1 MENYIILE
9 MIGEG
14 AFGKVYKGQR
24 KCTNQIVAI
33 KKIVKKGKKEKEL
46 KNLRQEIDILH
57 RLYHENIIQ
66 CLDSFET
73 NSEFCLV
80 TELATGQLYEIVQED
95 KKLPEKQI
103 KEIALQLT
111 SALFYLH
118 NNNIIHRDI
127 KPQNVLISASG
138 IIKICDFGFA
148 RAIDNKTMITSI
160 KGTPLYMAPELL
172 KEYPYNKKADLWSLG
187 VILYELY
194 VGQPPFYTNNFQT
207 LLHKIA
213 KEEIRYPD
221 SMSPEF
227 KDFLKGLLVKNPKD
241 RWDWPKILAHPFLKE
256 TESEKKLHKEREE
269 NYHKWILRIKND
281 KIFNLFESESFLAK
295 FANDIEV
302 ENNTKDFTSFD
313 TINEKQSTNSTI
325 SKRTASTKAP
335 PESNEDFWTVVENKS
350 TTDEGATSLRKD
362 PSFAER
368 VYTTLKGIIKD
379 EQITDKK
386 MAIMII
392 NILYNIL
399 TKGKFDTQ
407 NIDIT
412 KNQNILTTAIN
423 MFRITQEDNSQNQLL
438 NGIIKVIGL
447 FIKYYCFFSG
457 GIDLSIC
464 SGFLRYVPNVLNIKG
479 RPPNLYINMLKAVG
493 LMITA
498 ANISPK
504 RSLLFYKSI
513 IDFNIVNV
521 LFKVSKNYANQPYVL
536 TKSSLECLGI
546 LIHPIN
552 GEIHY
557 FPFLRNQAIEHKFE
571 GYNEVKT
578 AFSYIDLLKKHF
590 FTICK
595 TENIFEI
602 LPKLYDL
609 ENEIGLKNTIL
620 KIMLQLFR
628 YNCEEMTQYF
638 LNKNSP
644 YPTLINKVVN
654 CDDVDKK
661 PLTQIGLLILIEI
674 VKYCNKK
681 NININDLGYDI
692 QKALSYINKTFQT
705 DIITLCLS
713 FGLLA
718 ECLVSNT
725 NYYIFDAKILRKI
738 KEMIKNSR
746 DRDKSREENKNKK
759 LEGTQFGYL
768 NTAILDY
775 PLFYLEKILLIMQQ
789 KERYKTEIMN
799 AIKDT
804 QFEDALV
811 EIISNFSNKNEIGPR
826 GISSSLNIIYQL
838 IVSDYKMVL
847 RKVLREHCMKQLVIL
862 IKKKQ
867 YIAIQEWPGYP
878 LSEGTQ
884 IANSIFM
891 NTLKIIKIAA
901 DLNGITENIIN
912 IDFFLNLKNA
922 FNVLSKE
929 NYKIVMNILNSLISS
944 RHDGIVPTLCFDYFT
959 KQQNLKFI
967 DTYNMLKDVHNKD
980 LVIEVLLFLSSLC
993 RKSRDVYQNV
1003 HQLNILPD
1011 LKNLL
1016 EYNESGFKSRVCNLL
1031 GNMCRHNEFF
1041 YEQIKSSGIL
1051 PPLLKC
1057 CYDSDKATRKF
1068 ACFAIGNAAFLND
1081 SLYESFRP
1089 IIPRMVE
1096 LLKDPEDNTRANSA
1110 GALGNFVR
1118 CGDQLAE
1125 DLVKYKAHEALLQL
1139 AETQDLP
1146 QIQVIRVALFALGNF
1161 CNNPM
1166 IKAELEKI
1174 NFRKRIEM
1182 LRSKFANDKQLLEHI
1197 ERIRK
1202 KLNN

>member
-1 MENYIILE
+1 

-221 SMSPEF
+221 SMSSEF

-256 TESEKKLHKEREE
+256 TESEKKSHREREE

-302 ENNTKDFTSFD
+302 ENNTKDFSSFD
-313 TINEKQSTNSTI
+313 TINEKQSVNTTTT
-325 SKRTASTKAP
+325 KRTSSTKSP
-335 PESNEDFWTVVENKS
+335 QESAEDFWSKSERKS

-362 PSFAER
+362 PIFAEK

-423 MFRITQEDNSQNQLL
+423 MFRITQEDNNQNQLL

-447 FIKYYCFFSG
+447 FIKFYCFFSG

-464 SGFLRYVPNVLNIKG
+464 SGFLRYVPNVLNVKG

-536 TKSSLECLGI
+536 TKSCLECLGI

-552 GEIHY
+552 GEIHS
-557 FPFLRNQAIEHKFE
+557 FPFLRNEVIEQRFE
-571 GYNEVKT
+571 GYNDVKT

-595 TENIFEI
+595 SENIFEI

-609 ENEIGLKNTIL
+609 EDEIGLKNTIL
-620 KIMLQLFR
+620 KLMLQLFR
-628 YNCEEMTQYF
+628 YNSEEMTQYF

-644 YPTLINKVVN
+644 YPALINKVVN
-654 CDDVDKK
+654 GDDVEKK

-692 QKALSYINKTFQT
+692 QQALSYINKTFQT
-705 DIITLCLS
+705 DITILCLS

-718 ECLVSNT
+718 ECLTSNI
-725 NYYIFDAKILRKI
+725 NYYIFDAKILKKI
-738 KEMIKNSR
+738 KEMIRNSR
-746 DRDKSREENKNKK
+746 GRGRDENKK

-775 PLFYLEKILLIMQQ
+775 LLFYLEKIILTMQQ
-789 KERYKTEIMN
+789 KERYKTDIMN
-799 AIKDT
+799 AIKET

-811 EIISNFSNKNEIGPR
+811 EIISNFSYKNEISPR

-838 IVSDYKMVL
+838 ITFDYKMIL
-847 RKVLREHCMKQLVIL
+847 RKILREHCMKQLIIL
-862 IKKKQ
+862 IKRKQ
-867 YIAIQEWPGYP
+867 FVAIREWPGYP
-878 LSEGTQ
+878 IKEGTQ
-884 IANSIFM
+884 IANSIFL
-891 NTLKIIKIAA
+891 NTLRIIKIAA
-901 DLNGITENIIN
+901 DLNGITENIISG
-912 IDFFLNLKNA
+912 DFFFNLRNA
-922 FNVLSKE
+922 FDILPKE
-929 NYKIVMNILNSLISS
+929 NYKIIMNILNALISS
-944 RHDGIVPTLCFDYFT
+944 RHDSTVSTACFEYFS
-959 KQQNLKFI
+959 KSQNLEFI
-967 DTYNMLKDVHNKD
+967 DSYNMLKDTHYKD

-993 RKSRDVYQNV
+993 RKSKEVYQTIN
-1003 HQLNILPD
+1003 QLNILPD
-1011 LKNLL
+1011 LKTLL
-1016 EYNESGFKSRVCNLL
+1016 ESNESGFKSRVCNLL

-1051 PPLLKC
+1051 SPLLKC
-1057 CYDSDKATRKF
+1057 CYDTDKATRKF

-1081 SLYESFRP
+1081 SLYQSFRP

-1118 CGDQLAE
+1118 CGDQLAD

-1139 AETQDLP
+1139 AETQELP

-1161 CNNPM
+1161 CNNPK
-1166 IKAELEKI
+1166 IKGELEAI
-1174 NFRKRIEM
+1174 NFRKRIEI
-1182 LRSKFANDKQLLEHI
+1182 LRNKFANDKQLLEHV

>member
-221 SMSPEF
+221 SMSSEF

-256 TESEKKLHKEREE
+256 TEIEKKLHKEREE

-302 ENNTKDFTSFD
+302 ENNTKDFSSFD
-313 TINEKQSTNSTI
+313 TINEKQSSNSTT
-325 SKRTASTKAP
+325 SKRTSTTMTHTQTG
-335 PESNEDFWTVVENKS
+335 EDFWSVIETKS
-350 TTDEGATSLRKD
+350 NTDEGATSLRKD
-362 PSFAER
+362 PSFAEK
-368 VYTTLKGIIKD
+368 VYSTLKGIIKD
-379 EQITDKK
+379 EQIVDKK
-386 MAIMII
+386 MALMII

-423 MFRITQEDNSQNQLL
+423 MFRITQEDNNQNQLL

-447 FIKYYCFFSG
+447 FIKFYCFFSG

-464 SGFLRYVPNVLNIKG
+464 SGFLRYVPNVLNVKG
-479 RPPNLYINMLKAVG
+479 RPSNLYINMLKAVG

-521 LFKVSKNYANQPYVL
+521 LFKVSKNYGNQPYIL
-536 TKSSLECLGI
+536 TKSCLECLGI

-552 GEIHY
+552 GEIHS
-557 FPFLRNQAIEHKFE
+557 FPFLKNESIEQRFE

-595 TENIFEI
+595 TENIFDI

-620 KIMLQLFR
+620 KLILQLFR
-628 YNCEEMTQYF
+628 YNSEEMTQYF

-644 YPTLINKVVN
+644 YPNLINKVVN
-654 CDDVDKK
+654 CDDVERK

-674 VKYCNKK
+674 VKYCNKQ

-692 QKALSYINKTFQT
+692 QQALSYINKTFQT
-705 DIITLCLS
+705 DITILCLS

-718 ECLVSNT
+718 ECLSSNS

-738 KEMIKNSR
+738 KEMIRNSR
-746 DRDKSREENKNKK
+746 GRGRDENKK

-775 PLFYLEKILLIMQQ
+775 LLFYLEKILITMQQ

-799 AIKDT
+799 AIKET

-811 EIISNFSNKNEIGPR
+811 EIISNFSHRNDISQR
-826 GISSSLNIIYQL
+826 GISSSLNIINQL
-838 IVSDYKMVL
+838 ILMDYKMIL
-847 RKVLREHCMKQLVIL
+847 RKVLREHCMKQLIIF
-862 IKKKQ
+862 IKRKQ
-867 YIAIQEWPGYP
+867 YLAIKEWPGYP
-878 LSEGTQ
+878 IKEGNK
-884 IANSIFM
+884 IANSIFI
-891 NTLKIIKIAA
+891 NTLKIMKIAG
-901 DLNGITENIIN
+901 DLNGLTENIISG
-912 IDFFLNLKNA
+912 DFFSNLKNS
-922 FNVLSKE
+922 FEILSKE

-944 RHDGIVPTLCFDYFT
+944 RHDGTVSTACFDYFS

-967 DTYNMLKDVHNKD
+967 DTYNMLKDTDNKE
-980 LVIEVLLFLSSLC
+980 LVIEVLIFLSSLC
-993 RKSRDVYQNV
+993 RKSKDVYQTVN
-1003 HQLNILPD
+1003 QLNILPD

-1016 EYNESGFKSRVCNLL
+1016 ESNESGFKSRVCNLL
-1031 GNMCRHNEFF
+1031 GNMCRHNDFF
-1041 YEQIKSSGIL
+1041 YQQIKSSGIL

-1057 CYDSDKATRKF
+1057 CNDSDKATRKF

-1118 CGDQLAE
+1118 CGEQLAG
-1125 DLVKYKAHEALLQL
+1125 DLVKYKAHEALLNL
-1139 AETQDLP
+1139 AETQDSP

-1161 CNNPM
+1161 CNNSM

-1174 NFRKRIEM
+1174 NFRQRIEM
-1182 LRSKFANDKQLLEHI
+1182 LRSKFSNDKQLLEHI

>member
-33 KKIVKKGKKEKEL
+33 KKIIKKGKKEKEL

-80 TELATGQLYEIVQED
+80 TELGTGQLYEIIQED

-221 SMSPEF
+221 SMSSDF

-241 RWDWPKILAHPFLKE
+241 RWDWPKILQHPFLKE
-256 TESEKKLHKEREE
+256 NEAERKAHKEREE

-295 FANDIEV
+295 FANDMEV
-302 ENNTKDFTSFD
+302 ENNTKDFSSFD
-313 TINEKQSTNSTI
+313 TINEKQSMI
-325 SKRTASTKAP
+325 SNTSKKTSSTKAP
-335 PESNEDFWTVVENKS
+335 EDDEDSWTVIENKS
-350 TTDEGATSLRKD
+350 NTDEGATSLRKD
-362 PSFAER
+362 PAFAEK
-368 VYTTLKGIIKD
+368 VYTTLKSLIKD
-379 EQITDKK
+379 DQIVDKK
-386 MAIMII
+386 LAITII

-412 KNQNILTTAIN
+412 KNQNILTMAIN
-423 MFRITQEDNSQNQLL
+423 MFRITQDDNNQNQLL

-447 FIKYYCFFSG
+447 FIKFYCFFSG

-464 SGFLRYVPNVLNIKG
+464 SGFLRYVPNVLNVKG

-513 IDFNIVNV
+513 IDFNIVHV
-521 LFKVSKNYANQPYVL
+521 LFKVSKNYANQSYIL
-536 TKSSLECLGI
+536 TKSCLECLGI

-552 GEIHY
+552 GEIHS
-557 FPFLRNQAIEHKFE
+557 FPFLRNEAIEQRFE

-595 TENIFEI
+595 NENIFEI

-609 ENEIGLKNTIL
+609 ENEIGYKNTIL
-620 KIMLQLFR
+620 KLMLQLFR
-628 YNCEEMTQYF
+628 YNSDEMTQYF
-638 LNKNSP
+638 LNKSSP
-644 YPTLINKVVN
+644 YPALINKVIN

-661 PLTQIGLLILIEI
+661 PLTQIGLLILIEV

-681 NININDLGYDI
+681 NININELTYYDI
-692 QKALSYINKTFQT
+692 QKGLSYINKTFQT
-705 DIITLCLS
+705 DITILCLS

-718 ECLVSNT
+718 ECLSSNS
-725 NYYIFDAKILRKI
+725 NYYTMDVKILNKL
-738 KEMIKNSR
+738 KEMIRNSR
-746 DRDKSREENKNKK
+746 GRGRDENKK

-775 PLFYLEKILLIMQQ
+775 LLFYLEKIVLLMQQ

-799 AIKDT
+799 AIKET

-811 EIISNFSNKNEIGPR
+811 EIISNFSYKNEISQR
-826 GISSSLNIIYQL
+826 GIASSLNIIYQL
-838 IVSDYKMVL
+838 INADYKMIL
-847 RKVLREHCMKQLVIL
+847 RKVIREHCMKQLIIL
-862 IKKKQ
+862 LKKKQ
-867 YIAIQEWPGYP
+867 FIAIQEWPGYP
-878 LSEGTQ
+878 IKEGTQ
-884 IANSIFM
+884 IAISILT

-901 DLNGITENIIN
+901 DLNGITENIIGG
-912 IDFFLNLKNA
+912 DFFMNLKNA
-922 FNVLSKE
+922 FDVLPKE
-929 NYKIVMNILNSLISS
+929 NHKIVMTILNSLISS
-944 RHDGIVPTLCFDYFT
+944 RHDGTVGQACFDYFS
-959 KQQNLKFI
+959 KFSNLKFI
-967 DTYNMLKDVHNKD
+967 DTYNMLKDTQNKE
-980 LVIEVLLFLSSLC
+980 LIIEVLLFLSSLC
-993 RKSRDVYQNV
+993 RKSRDVYQTV
-1003 HQLNILPD
+1003 DQLNILND
-1011 LKNLL
+1011 LIKLL
-1016 EYNESGFKSRVCNLL
+1016 ECNETGYKSRVCNLL

-1041 YEQIKSSGIL
+1041 YEKIKSCGIL
-1051 PPLLKC
+1051 SPLLKC
-1057 CYDSDKATRKF
+1057 CYDNDKATRKF

-1096 LLKDPEDNTRANSA
+1096 LLKDQEDNTRANSA

-1118 CGDQLAE
+1118 CGDQLAG
-1125 DLVKYKAHEALLQL
+1125 DLVKNKAHEALLQL
-1139 AETQDLP
+1139 AETQDMP

-1161 CNNPM
+1161 CNNSM
-1166 IKAELEKI
+1166 IKSELEKI
-1174 NFRKRIEM
+1174 NFRQRIEV
-1182 LRSKFANDKQLLEHI
+1182 LKSKFSNDKQLLEHI

>member
-33 KKIVKKGKKEKEL
+33 KKILKKGKKEKEL

-111 SALFYLH
+111 SAIFYLH

-213 KEEIRYPD
+213 KEDIRYPD
-221 SMSPEF
+221 SMSSDF

-241 RWDWPKILAHPFLKE
+241 RWDWAKILAHPYLKE
-256 TESEKKLHKEREE
+256 TESEKKSHKEREE
-269 NYHKWILRIKND
+269 NYHKWIMRIKND
-281 KIFNLFESESFLAK
+281 KIFNLYESESFLAK
-295 FANDIEV
+295 FANDLEV

-313 TINEKQSTNSTI
+313 TINDKASSNTAY
-325 SKRTASTKAP
+325 SKKTATTKITS
-335 PESNEDFWTVVENKS
+335 ETSEDYWSIIENKS
-350 TTDEGATSLRKD
+350 TTEEGATPLRKD
-362 PSFAER
+362 PSFAEK
-368 VYTTLKGIIKD
+368 VYNSLKEIIKD
-379 EQITDKK
+379 DQITDKK
-386 MAIMII
+386 MATLII
-392 NILYNIL
+392 NILFNIL
-399 TKGKFDTQ
+399 TKGRFDAQ

-412 KNQNILTTAIN
+412 KNQNILTAAIN
-423 MFRITQEDNSQNQLL
+423 MFRIAQADNSQNPLL

-447 FIKYYCFFSG
+447 FIKYYCFFAG
-457 GIDLSIC
+457 QIDLSIC
-464 SGFLRYVPNVLNIKG
+464 SGFLRYVPNVLNVKG
-479 RPPNLYINMLKAVG
+479 RPQNLYINMLKAVG

-498 ANISPK
+498 ANMSPK

-521 LFKVSKNYANQPYVL
+521 LFKLSKNYANQPFVF
-536 TKSSLECLGI
+536 TKNSLECLGI

-552 GEIHY
+552 GEINY
-557 FPFLRNQAIEHKFE
+557 FPFLRNEEVERKFE

-590 FTICK
+590 FTVCK
-595 TENIFEI
+595 QENIFEI

-609 ENEIGLKNTIL
+609 DNEIGLKYTIL
-620 KIMLQLFR
+620 KIILELIR
-628 YNCEEMTQYF
+628 YNSEEMSKYFLGKNSQYISLINKAVNCEE
-638 LNKNSP
+638 
-644 YPTLINKVVN
+644 
-654 CDDVDKK
+654 VDIK
-661 PLTQIGLLILIEI
+661 PLTQVGLLILIEI
-674 VKYCNKK
+674 VKYFNRK
-681 NININDLGYDI
+681 NLNINDSMYDI
-692 QKALSYINKTFQT
+692 QKSLSYINKTFQT
-705 DIITLCLS
+705 DITILCLS

-718 ECLVSNT
+718 ECLSSNSS
-725 NYYIFDAKILRKI
+725 YYIFDSKILRKI
-738 KEMIKNSR
+738 KEMIRNSKGR
-746 DRDKSREENKNKK
+746 GREEIKK
-759 LEGTQFGYL
+759 IEGTQFGYL
-768 NTAILDY
+768 NTALLDY
-775 PLFYLEKILLIMQQ
+775 LLLYIEKIFSFMKQ
-789 KERYKTEIMN
+789 KERYRNEIMST
-799 AIKDT
+799 IKET

-811 EIISNFSNKNEIGPR
+811 DIIDNFSNKNEISPR
-826 GISSSLNIIYQL
+826 GISSSLNIICQL
-838 IVSDYKMVL
+838 ITNDYKIIL
-847 RKVLREHCMKQLVIL
+847 KKVLREHYMKQLIIL

-867 YIAIQEWPGYP
+867 YTAIQEWPGYP
-878 LSEGTQ
+878 ITEGTQ
-884 IANSIFM
+884 IANSIFT
-891 NTLKIIKIAA
+891 NTLKLIKIAT
-901 DLNGITENIIN
+901 DLNGITGNIITN
-912 IDFFLNLKNA
+912 GNLFYNLRNY
-922 FNVLSKE
+922 FDILPKE
-929 NYKIVMNILNSLISS
+929 NYKIVVNIFNSLICNK
-944 RHDGIVPTLCFDYFT
+944 HDGTVSSLCFDHFS
-959 KQQNLKFI
+959 KEKNLKFI
-967 DTYNMLKDVHNKD
+967 DTYNMLKDTNNKE
-980 LVIEVLLFLSSLC
+980 LIIEVLLFLSSLC
-993 RKSRDVYQNV
+993 RKSREVYPTIN
-1003 HQLNILPD
+1003 QLKIFPD
-1011 LKNLL
+1011 LINLL
-1016 EYNESGFKSRVCNLL
+1016 ECNESAFKSRVCNLL
-1031 GNMCRHNEFF
+1031 GNMCRHNDFF
-1041 YEQIKSSGIL
+1041 YEQIKTSGII
-1051 PPLLKC
+1051 PNLLKC
-1057 CYDSDKATRKF
+1057 CYDNDKATRKF
-1068 ACFAIGNAAFLND
+1068 ACFAIGNAAFLNN

-1096 LLKDPEDNTRANSA
+1096 LLKDSEDNTRANSA

-1118 CGDQLAE
+1118 CGDQLTE
-1125 DLVKYKAHEALLQL
+1125 DLIKYKAHEALLQL

-1161 CNNPM
+1161 CNNPI

-1174 NFRKRIEM
+1174 NFRSRIEAI
-1182 LRSKFANDKQLLEHI
+1182 RSKYANDKQLLEHI
-1197 ERIRK
+1197 DRIRK
-1202 KLNN
+1202 KINN

>member
-33 KKIVKKGKKEKEL
+33 KKIMKKGKKEKEL

-221 SMSPEF
+221 SMSPDF

-256 TESEKKLHKEREE
+256 NESEKKLHKEREE

-295 FANDIEV
+295 FSNDIEV
-302 ENNTKDFTSFD
+302 ENNTKDFSSFD
-313 TINEKQSTNSTI
+313 TINEKQSTNSTV
-325 SKRTASTKAP
+325 SKRTASTKAA
-335 PESNEDFWTVVENKS
+335 PESAEDFWSSIESKS

-362 PSFAER
+362 PSFADR
-368 VYTTLKGIIKD
+368 VYNTLKGIIKD

-392 NILYNIL
+392 NILFNIL

-423 MFRITQEDNSQNQLL
+423 MFRITQEDNNQNQLL

-447 FIKYYCFFSG
+447 FIKFYCFFSG

-464 SGFLRYVPNVLNIKG
+464 SGFLRYVPNVLNVKG

-536 TKSSLECLGI
+536 TKSCLECLGI

-552 GEIHY
+552 GEIHS
-557 FPFLRNQAIEHKFE
+557 FPFLRNEAIEQRFE
-571 GYNEVKT
+571 GYNDVKT

-595 TENIFEI
+595 SENIFEI

-620 KIMLQLFR
+620 KLMLQLFR
-628 YNCEEMTQYF
+628 YNSEEMTQYF

-674 VKYCNKK
+674 AKYCNKQ
-681 NININDLGYDI
+681 NINVFDLGYDI
-692 QKALSYINKTFQT
+692 QQALSYINKTFQT
-705 DIITLCLS
+705 DITILCLS

-718 ECLVSNT
+718 ECLTLNA
-725 NYYIFDAKILRKI
+725 NCYIFDAKILRKI
-738 KEMIKNSR
+738 KEMIRNSR
-746 DRDKSREENKNKK
+746 GRGRDENKK

-775 PLFYLEKILLIMQQ
+775 LLFYLEKIISIMQH

-799 AIKDT
+799 AIKET

-811 EIISNFSNKNEIGPR
+811 EIISNFSYKNEISPR

-838 IVSDYKMVL
+838 IMYDYKMIL
-847 RKVLREHCMKQLVIL
+847 RKVLREHCMKQLIIL

-867 YIAIQEWPGYP
+867 FEAIQEWPGYP
-878 LSEGTQ
+878 IKEGTQ
-884 IANSIFM
+884 IANSIFS

-901 DLNGITENIIN
+901 DLNSITENIISG
-912 IDFFLNLKNA
+912 DFFFNLRNA
-922 FNVLSKE
+922 FDVLPKE
-929 NYKIVMNILNSLISS
+929 NYKIVMNILNALISS
-944 RHDGIVPTLCFDYFT
+944 RHDGTVSTACFDFFN
-959 KQQNLKFI
+959 KSQNLKFI
-967 DTYNMLKDVHNKD
+967 NTYNMLKDTQNKE
-980 LVIEVLLFLSSLC
+980 LVVEVLLFLSSLC
-993 RKSRDVYQNV
+993 RKSKEVYQTIHN
-1003 HQLNILPD
+1003 LNILPD

-1016 EYNESGFKSRVCNLL
+1016 ESNESGFKSRVCNLL

-1081 SLYESFRP
+1081 SLYQSFRP

-1118 CGDQLAE
+1118 CGNQLAE
-1125 DLVKYKAHEALLQL
+1125 DLVKHKAHEALLQL
-1139 AETQDLP
+1139 AETQDFA

-1166 IKAELEKI
+1166 IKSELEAI
-1174 NFRKRIEM
+1174 NFRKRIEV
-1182 LRSKFANDKQLLEHI
+1182 LRNKFSSDKQLLEHV

>member
-1 MENYIILE
+1 

-33 KKIVKKGKKEKEL
+33 KKIIKKGKKEKEL

-95 KKLPEKQI
+95 KKLPESEI

-213 KEEIRYPD
+213 KEDIRYPD
-221 SMSPEF
+221 SMSPQF

-256 TESEKKLHKEREE
+256 NETEKKSHNEREE
-269 NYHKWILRIKND
+269 NYRKWILRIKND

-313 TINEKQSTNSTI
+313 TINDNKSNNI
-325 SKRTASTKAP
+325 GSKRSSTTSP
-335 PESNEDFWTVVENKS
+335 SGGGNNSNSNEDFWSLVETKS

-362 PSFAER
+362 PSFADK
-368 VYTTLKGIIKD
+368 VYQTLKGIIKD
-379 EQITDKK
+379 EQIVDKK
-386 MAIMII
+386 LATTII

-423 MFRITQEDNSQNQLL
+423 MFRITHEDNNQYQLL

-447 FIKYYCFFSG
+447 FIKFYCFFSG

-464 SGFLRYVPNVLNIKG
+464 SGFLRYVPNILNIKN
-479 RPPNLYINMLKAVG
+479 RPQNLYINMLKAVG

-513 IDFNIVNV
+513 IDFNIVDV
-521 LFKVSKNYANQPYVL
+521 LFKVTKNYNSQPYVL
-536 TKSSLECLGI
+536 TKSCLECLGI

-552 GEIHY
+552 GEIHS
-557 FPFLRNQAIEHKFE
+557 FPFLRNEAIEQRFE

-595 TENIFEI
+595 NENIFDI
-602 LPKLYDL
+602 LPKLYEL

-620 KIMLQLFR
+620 KLMLQLFR
-628 YNCEEMTQYF
+628 YNSEEMTPYF
-638 LNKNSP
+638 LNKNST
-644 YPTLINKVVN
+644 YITIINKVVN
-654 CDDVDKK
+654 CEDVDKK
-661 PLTQIGLLILIEI
+661 PLTQMGLLILIEI
-674 VKYCNKK
+674 VKYCNKQK
-681 NININDLGYDI
+681 INIADFGYNI
-692 QKALSYINKTFQT
+692 QQALSYITKTFQT
-705 DIITLCLS
+705 DTTILCLS
-713 FGLLA
+713 FGLLS
-718 ECLVSNT
+718 ECLSLNL
-725 NYYIFDAKILRKI
+725 NYFIFDAKIMRKI
-738 KEMIKNSR
+738 KEMIRNSQGRGR
-746 DRDKSREENKNKK
+746 DENKK

-775 PLFYLEKILLIMQQ
+775 LLFYLEKIILIMLQ

-799 AIKDT
+799 AIKET

-811 EIISNFSNKNEIGPR
+811 EIISNFTYKNEISPR
-826 GISSSLNIIYQL
+826 GVSSALNIIYQL
-838 IVSDYKMVL
+838 IMCDYKMII
-847 RKVLREHCMKQLVIL
+847 RKVLREHCMKQLIIL

-867 YIAIQEWPGYP
+867 FTAIREWPGYP
-878 LSEGTQ
+878 LNEGTL
-884 IANSIFM
+884 ISSSIFSS
-891 NTLKIIKIAA
+891 TLKIIKIAA
-901 DLNGITENIIN
+901 ELNGINENIAGG
-912 IDFFLNLKNA
+912 DFFFNLRNSFDIIPA
-922 FNVLSKE
+922 E
-929 NYKIVMNILNSLISS
+929 NYKNVMNILNSLISS
-944 RHDGIVPTLCFDYFT
+944 RHDGNVATACFEFFSR
-959 KQQNLKFI
+959 QQNLQFI
-967 DTYNMLKDVHNKD
+967 TTHNMLKDTKNKE

-993 RKSRDVYQNV
+993 RRSREVYATI
-1003 HQLNILPD
+1003 HQLNILPN
-1011 LKNLL
+1011 LKYLL
-1016 EYNESGFKSRVCNLL
+1016 ETNESGFKSRVCNLL

-1041 YEQIKSSGIL
+1041 YEQIKNCGVI

-1081 SLYESFRP
+1081 TLYDSFRP

-1110 GALGNFVR
+1110 GALGNFAR
-1118 CGDQLAE
+1118 CGDQLGG
-1125 DLVKYKAHEALLQL
+1125 DLIKSKAHEALLQL
-1139 AETQDLP
+1139 AETEDLP

-1161 CNNPM
+1161 CNNTM
-1166 IKAELEKI
+1166 IRGELEKI
-1174 NFRKRIEM
+1174 NFRQRIEI
-1182 LRSKFANDKQLLEHI
+1182 LRNKFSSDKQLLDHI

>member
-33 KKIVKKGKKEKEL
+33 KKIIKKGKKEKEL

-256 TESEKKLHKEREE
+256 TESEKKSHREREE

-302 ENNTKDFTSFD
+302 ENNTKDFSSFD
-313 TINEKQSTNSTI
+313 TINEKQSTNTNI

-335 PESNEDFWTVVENKS
+335 IESGEDFWSVIENKS

-386 MAIMII
+386 MALTII

-447 FIKYYCFFSG
+447 FIKFYCFFSG

-464 SGFLRYVPNVLNIKG
+464 SGFLRYVPNVLNVKG
-479 RPPNLYINMLKAVG
+479 RPSNLYINMLKAVG

-498 ANISPK
+498 ANICPK

-536 TKSSLECLGI
+536 TKSCLECLGI

-552 GEIHY
+552 GEIHS
-557 FPFLRNQAIEHKFE
+557 FPFLRNEAIEQRFE
-571 GYNEVKT
+571 GYNDVKT

-595 TENIFEI
+595 SENIFEI

-620 KIMLQLFR
+620 KLMLQLFR
-628 YNCEEMTQYF
+628 YNSDEMTQYF
-638 LNKNSP
+638 LNKTSP

-654 CDDVDKK
+654 CDDVEKK
-661 PLTQIGLLILIEI
+661 PLTQIGLLILIDI

-692 QKALSYINKTFQT
+692 QQALSYINKTFQT
-705 DIITLCLS
+705 DITILCLS

-718 ECLVSNT
+718 ECLESNS

-738 KEMIKNSR
+738 KEMIRNSR
-746 DRDKSREENKNKK
+746 GRGRDENKK

-775 PLFYLEKILLIMQQ
+775 LLFYLEKIILIMQQ
-789 KERYKTEIMN
+789 KERLKTEIMN
-799 AIKDT
+799 AIKET

-811 EIISNFSNKNEIGPR
+811 EIVSNFSYKNEISPK
-826 GISSSLNIIYQL
+826 GISSSLNIIFQL
-838 IVSDYKMVL
+838 IMLDYKMIL
-847 RKVLREHCMKQLVIL
+847 RKVLREHCMKQLIIL
-862 IKKKQ
+862 IKRKQ
-867 YIAIQEWPGYP
+867 FIAIQEWPGYP
-878 LSEGTQ
+878 IKEGTQ
-884 IANSIFM
+884 IANSIFI

-901 DLNGITENIIN
+901 DLNGITENIISG
-912 IDFFLNLKNA
+912 DFFFNLKNA
-922 FNVLSKE
+922 FDILPKD
-929 NYKIVMNILNSLISS
+929 NYKIIMNILNSLISS
-944 RHDGIVPTLCFDYFT
+944 RHDGAVSTACFDYFS

-967 DTYNMLKDVHNKD
+967 DSFNMLKDTHNKE
-980 LVIEVLLFLSSLC
+980 LIIEVLLFLSSLC
-993 RKSRDVYQNV
+993 RKSREVYQTID
-1003 HQLNILPD
+1003 QLKILPD

-1016 EYNESGFKSRVCNLL
+1016 ESNESGFKSRVCNLL

-1057 CYDSDKATRKF
+1057 CYDNDKATRKF

-1081 SLYESFRP
+1081 SLYNSFRP

-1118 CGDQLAE
+1118 CGEQLAG
-1125 DLVKYKAHEALLQL
+1125 DLVKCKAHEALLQL
-1139 AETQDLP
+1139 AETQELP

-1161 CNNPM
+1161 CNNQM
-1166 IKAELEKI
+1166 IKSELEKI
-1174 NFRKRIEM
+1174 NFRQRIEV
-1182 LRSKFANDKQLLEHI
+1182 LRSKFANDKQLLEHV

>member
-33 KKIVKKGKKEKEL
+33 KKIMKKGKKEKEL

-80 TELATGQLYEIVQED
+80 TELATGQLYEIIQED

-221 SMSPEF
+221 SMSPDF

-241 RWDWPKILAHPFLKE
+241 RWDWPKILSHPFLKE
-256 TESEKKLHKEREE
+256 NESEKKLHKEREE

-302 ENNTKDFTSFD
+302 ENNTKDFSSFD

-325 SKRTASTKAP
+325 SKRTASTKAA
-335 PESNEDFWTVVENKS
+335 PESAEDFWSSIESKS

-362 PSFAER
+362 PSFADR
-368 VYTTLKGIIKD
+368 VYTTLKNIIKD

-392 NILYNIL
+392 NILFNIL

-423 MFRITQEDNSQNQLL
+423 MFRITQEDNNQNQLL

-447 FIKYYCFFSG
+447 FIKFYCFFSG

-464 SGFLRYVPNVLNIKG
+464 SGFLRYVPNVLNVKG

-536 TKSSLECLGI
+536 TKSCLECLGI

-552 GEIHY
+552 GEIHS
-557 FPFLRNQAIEHKFE
+557 FPFLRNEAIEQRFE
-571 GYNEVKT
+571 GYNDVKT

-595 TENIFEI
+595 SENIFEI

-620 KIMLQLFR
+620 KLMLQLFR
-628 YNCEEMTQYF
+628 YNSEEMTQYF

-644 YPTLINKVVN
+644 YPTLINKVVS

-674 VKYCNKK
+674 VKYCNKQ
-681 NININDLGYDI
+681 NINVFDLGYDI
-692 QKALSYINKTFQT
+692 QQALSYINKTFQT
-705 DIITLCLS
+705 DITILCLS

-718 ECLVSNT
+718 ECLTLNT
-725 NYYIFDAKILRKI
+725 NCYIFDAKILRKI
-738 KEMIKNSR
+738 KEMIRNSR
-746 DRDKSREENKNKK
+746 GRGRDENKK

-775 PLFYLEKILLIMQQ
+775 LLFYLEKIISIMQH

-799 AIKDT
+799 AIKET

-811 EIISNFSNKNEIGPR
+811 EIISNFSYKNEISPR

-838 IVSDYKMVL
+838 IMYDYKMIL
-847 RKVLREHCMKQLVIL
+847 RKVLREHCMKQLIIL

-867 YIAIQEWPGYP
+867 FEAIQEGPGYP
-878 LSEGTQ
+878 IKEGTQ
-884 IANSIFM
+884 IANSIFS

-901 DLNGITENIIN
+901 DLNSITENIISG
-912 IDFFLNLKNA
+912 DFFFNLRNA
-922 FNVLSKE
+922 FDVLPKE
-929 NYKIVMNILNSLISS
+929 NYKIVMNILNALISS
-944 RHDGIVPTLCFDYFT
+944 RHDGTVSTACFDFFN
-959 KQQNLKFI
+959 KSQNLKFI
-967 DTYNMLKDVHNKD
+967 NTYNMLKDTQNKE
-980 LVIEVLLFLSSLC
+980 LVVEVLLFLSSLC
-993 RKSRDVYQNV
+993 RKSKEVYQTI
-1003 HQLNILPD
+1003 HILNILPD

-1016 EYNESGFKSRVCNLL
+1016 ESNESGFKSRVCNLL

-1081 SLYESFRP
+1081 SLYQSFRP

-1118 CGDQLAE
+1118 CGNQLAE
-1125 DLVKYKAHEALLQL
+1125 DLVKHKAHEALLQL
-1139 AETQDLP
+1139 AETQDFA

-1166 IKAELEKI
+1166 IKSELEAI
-1174 NFRKRIEM
+1174 NFRKRIEA
-1182 LRSKFANDKQLLEHI
+1182 LRNKFSNDKQLLEHV

>member
-33 KKIVKKGKKEKEL
+33 KKIMKKGKKEKEL

-256 TESEKKLHKEREE
+256 IESEKKAHREREE

-302 ENNTKDFTSFD
+302 ENNTKDFSSFD
-313 TINEKQSTNSTI
+313 TINEKQSTNSTT
-325 SKRTASTKAP
+325 SKRTSSTKAP
-335 PESNEDFWTVVENKS
+335 LESAEDFWSLIESKS
-350 TTDEGATSLRKD
+350 TTDDGATALRKD

-386 MAIMII
+386 MALMII
-392 NILYNIL
+392 NILFNIL
-399 TKGKFDTQ
+399 TKGKFDAQ

-423 MFRITQEDNSQNQLL
+423 MFRITQEDNNQNQLL

-447 FIKYYCFFSG
+447 FIKFYCFFSG

-521 LFKVSKNYANQPYVL
+521 LFKVSKNYGNQPYVL
-536 TKSSLECLGI
+536 TKSCLECLGI

-552 GEIHY
+552 GEIHS
-557 FPFLRNQAIEHKFE
+557 FPFLRNEAIEQRFE
-571 GYNEVKT
+571 GYNDVKT

-595 TENIFEI
+595 SENIFEI

-620 KIMLQLFR
+620 KLMLQLFR
-628 YNCEEMTQYF
+628 YNSEEMTQYF

-674 VKYCNKK
+674 VKYCNKQ
-681 NININDLGYDI
+681 NINVFDLGYDI
-692 QKALSYINKTFQT
+692 QQALSYINKTFQT
-705 DIITLCLS
+705 DITILCLS

-718 ECLVSNT
+718 ECLTLNSNCYT
-725 NYYIFDAKILRKI
+725 FDAKILKKI
-738 KEMIKNSR
+738 KEMIRNSR
-746 DRDKSREENKNKK
+746 GRGRDENKK

-775 PLFYLEKILLIMQQ
+775 LLFYLEKIISIMQH
-789 KERYKTEIMN
+789 KERYKNEILN
-799 AIKDT
+799 IIKET

-811 EIISNFSNKNEIGPR
+811 EIISNFSYKNEISPR

-838 IVSDYKMVL
+838 IMCDYKMIL
-847 RKVLREHCMKQLVIL
+847 RKVLREHCMKQLIIL
-862 IKKKQ
+862 IKRKQ
-867 YIAIQEWPGYP
+867 FEAIREWPGYP
-878 LSEGTQ
+878 IKEGTQ
-884 IANSIFM
+884 IANSIFY
-891 NTLKIIKIAA
+891 NTLKIIKIAG
-901 DLNGITENIIN
+901 DLNGITENIISG
-912 IDFFLNLKNA
+912 DFFFNLRNA
-922 FNVLSKE
+922 FDVLPKE
-929 NYKIVMNILNSLISS
+929 NYKIVINILNALISS
-944 RHDGIVPTLCFDYFT
+944 RHDGTVATACFDFFS
-959 KQQNLKFI
+959 KPQNLKFI
-967 DTYNMLKDVHNKD
+967 NTYNMLKDTQNKE

-993 RKSRDVYQNV
+993 RKSKEVYQTI
-1003 HQLNILPD
+1003 HQLDILPD
-1011 LKNLL
+1011 LKSLL
-1016 EYNESGFKSRVCNLL
+1016 ESNESGFKSRVCNLL

-1041 YEQIKSSGIL
+1041 YEQIKTSGIL

-1081 SLYESFRP
+1081 SLYQSFRP

-1118 CGDQLAE
+1118 CGNQLAE
-1125 DLVKYKAHEALLQL
+1125 DLVKHKAHEALLQL
-1139 AETQDLP
+1139 AETQDFS

-1166 IKAELEKI
+1166 IKSELEAI
-1174 NFRKRIEM
+1174 NFRKRIEV
-1182 LRSKFANDKQLLEHI
+1182 LRNKFANDKQLLEHV

>member
-33 KKIVKKGKKEKEL
+33 KKIMKKGKKEKEL

-256 TESEKKLHKEREE
+256 TESEKKAHREREE

-302 ENNTKDFTSFD
+302 ENNTKDFSSFD
-313 TINEKQSTNSTI
+313 TINEKQSTNSTT
-325 SKRTASTKAP
+325 SKRTSSTKAP
-335 PESNEDFWTVVENKS
+335 LESAEDFWSLIESKS
-350 TTDEGATSLRKD
+350 TTDDGATALRKD

-386 MAIMII
+386 MALMII
-392 NILYNIL
+392 NILFNIL
-399 TKGKFDTQ
+399 TKGKFDAQ

-423 MFRITQEDNSQNQLL
+423 MFRITQEDNNQNQLL

-447 FIKYYCFFSG
+447 FIKFYCFFSG

-536 TKSSLECLGI
+536 TKSCLECLGI

-552 GEIHY
+552 GEIHS
-557 FPFLRNQAIEHKFE
+557 FPFLRNEAIEQRFE
-571 GYNEVKT
+571 GYNDVKT

-595 TENIFEI
+595 SENIFEI

-620 KIMLQLFR
+620 KLMLQLFR
-628 YNCEEMTQYF
+628 YNSEEMTQYF

-674 VKYCNKK
+674 VKYCNKQ
-681 NININDLGYDI
+681 NINVFDLGYDI
-692 QKALSYINKTFQT
+692 QQALSYINKTFQT
-705 DIITLCLS
+705 DITILCLS

-718 ECLVSNT
+718 ECLTLNSNCYT
-725 NYYIFDAKILRKI
+725 FDAKILKKI
-738 KEMIKNSR
+738 KEMIRNSR
-746 DRDKSREENKNKK
+746 GRGRDENKK

-775 PLFYLEKILLIMQQ
+775 LLFYLEKIISIMQH
-789 KERYKTEIMN
+789 KERYKNEILN
-799 AIKDT
+799 IIKET

-811 EIISNFSNKNEIGPR
+811 EIISNFSYKNEISPR

-838 IVSDYKMVL
+838 IMCDYKMIL
-847 RKVLREHCMKQLVIL
+847 RKVLREHCMKQLIIL
-862 IKKKQ
+862 IKRKQ
-867 YIAIQEWPGYP
+867 FEAIREWPGYP
-878 LSEGTQ
+878 IKEGTQ
-884 IANSIFM
+884 IANSIFY
-891 NTLKIIKIAA
+891 NTLKIIKIAG
-901 DLNGITENIIN
+901 DLNGITENIISG
-912 IDFFLNLKNA
+912 DFFFNLRNA
-922 FNVLSKE
+922 FDVLSKE
-929 NYKIVMNILNSLISS
+929 NYKIVINILNALISS
-944 RHDGIVPTLCFDYFT
+944 RHDGTVATACFDFFS
-959 KQQNLKFI
+959 KPQNLKFI
-967 DTYNMLKDVHNKD
+967 NTYNMLKDTQNKE

-993 RKSRDVYQNV
+993 RKSKEVYQTI
-1003 HQLNILPD
+1003 HQLDILPD
-1011 LKNLL
+1011 LKSLL
-1016 EYNESGFKSRVCNLL
+1016 ESNESGFKSRVCNLL

-1041 YEQIKSSGIL
+1041 YEQIKTSGIL

-1081 SLYESFRP
+1081 SLYQSFRP

-1118 CGDQLAE
+1118 CGNQLAE
-1125 DLVKYKAHEALLQL
+1125 DLVKHKAHEALLQL
-1139 AETQDLP
+1139 AETQDFS

-1166 IKAELEKI
+1166 IKSELEAI
-1174 NFRKRIEM
+1174 NFRKRIEV
-1182 LRSKFANDKQLLEHI
+1182 LRNKFANDKQLLEHV

>member
-213 KEEIRYPD
+213 KEDIRYPD
-221 SMSPEF
+221 SMSSDF

-241 RWDWPKILAHPFLKE
+241 RWDWPKILAHSFLKE
-256 TESEKKLHKEREE
+256 TEAEKKAHKEREE

-313 TINEKQSTNSTI
+313 TINDKNSSNTNST
-325 SKRTASTKAP
+325 KRLSP
-335 PESNEDFWTVVENKS
+335 NGNNEDFWSTIEAKS
-350 TTDEGATSLRKD
+350 TSDDGATALRKD
-362 PSFAER
+362 PSFAEK
-368 VYTTLKGIIKD
+368 VYTTLKNIIKD
-379 EQITDKK
+379 EQIVDKK
-386 MAIMII
+386 LALAII

-399 TKGKFDTQ
+399 TRGKFDTQ

-423 MFRITQEDNSQNQLL
+423 MFRITQEDNAQNQLL

-447 FIKYYCFFSG
+447 FIKFYCFFSG

-464 SGFLRYVPNVLNIKG
+464 SGFLRYVPNVLNVKG

-521 LFKVSKNYANQPYVL
+521 LFKVSKNYNNQPYVL
-536 TKSSLECLGI
+536 TKSCLECLGI

-552 GEIHY
+552 GEIHS
-557 FPFLRNQAIEHKFE
+557 FPFLRNEAIEQRFE

-595 TENIFEI
+595 SENIFEI
-602 LPKLYDL
+602 LPKLYEV
-609 ENEIGLKNTIL
+609 ENEVGLKNTIL
-620 KIMLQLFR
+620 KLMLQLFR
-628 YNCEEMTQYF
+628 YNPDEMTPYF
-638 LNKNSP
+638 LNKSSS
-644 YPTLINKVVN
+644 YVAIINKVIN

-661 PLTQIGLLILIEI
+661 PLTQMGLLILIE
-674 VKYCNKK
+674 VAKYCNKQK
-681 NININDLGYDI
+681 INIKDTGYDI
-692 QKALSYINKTFQT
+692 QQALSYINKTFQT
-705 DIITLCLS
+705 DITILCLS

-718 ECLVSNT
+718 ECLSSNGD
-725 NYYIFDAKILRKI
+725 YYIFDAKILKKI
-738 KEMIKNSR
+738 KEMIRNSR
-746 DRDKSREENKNKK
+746 GRGRDENKR

-775 PLFYLEKILLIMQQ
+775 LLFYLEKIILIMQQ
-789 KERYKTEIMN
+789 KERYKSDIMN
-799 AIKDT
+799 AIKET

-811 EIISNFSNKNEIGPR
+811 EIISNFSYKNEISPK

-838 IVSDYKMVL
+838 IMSDYKMIL
-847 RKVLREHCMKQLVIL
+847 RKVLREHCMKQLIIL

-867 YIAIQEWPGYP
+867 FVAIQEWPGYT
-878 LSEGTQ
+878 LKEGTK
-884 IANSIFM
+884 IANSIFIY
-891 NTLKIIKIAA
+891 TLKIIKIAA
-901 DLNGITENIIN
+901 DLNGINENIISG
-912 IDFFLNLKNA
+912 DFFLNLKNA
-922 FNVLSKE
+922 FDVIPKE
-929 NYKIVMNILNSLISS
+929 NYKTVMNILNSLISS
-944 RHDGIVPTLCFDYFT
+944 RHDGTVANACFEYFS
-959 KQQNLKFI
+959 KIQNIKFI
-967 DTYNMLKDVHNKD
+967 DTYNMLKDTYNKE

-993 RKSRDVYQNV
+993 RKSREVYQTI

-1016 EYNESGFKSRVCNLL
+1016 ECNESGFKSRVCNLL

-1041 YEQIKSSGIL
+1041 YEQIKTSGIL
-1051 PPLLKC
+1051 NPLLKC
-1057 CYDSDKATRKF
+1057 CYDNDKATRKF

-1081 SLYESFRP
+1081 TLYDSFRS

-1096 LLKDPEDNTRANSA
+1096 LLNDPEDNTRANSA

-1118 CGDQLAE
+1118 CGEQLAP
-1125 DLVKYKAHEALLQL
+1125 DLIKAKAHEGLLQL
-1139 AETQDLP
+1139 AESQELP

-1161 CNNPM
+1161 CNNAL
-1166 IKAELEKI
+1166 IKSELEKI
-1174 NFRKRIEM
+1174 NFRQRIEV
-1182 LRSKFANDKQLLEHI
+1182 LRNKFSNDKQLLEHI

>member
-241 RWDWPKILAHPFLKE
+241 RWDWPKILAHSFLKE
-256 TESEKKLHKEREE
+256 TESEKKAHREREE

-302 ENNTKDFTSFD
+302 ENNTKDFSSFD
-313 TINEKQSTNSTI
+313 TINEKQSANTTTT
-325 SKRTASTKAP
+325 KRTSSTKAP
-335 PESNEDFWTVVENKS
+335 PESAEDFWTLIESKS

-362 PSFAER
+362 PTFAER

-379 EQITDKK
+379 DQITDKK

-423 MFRITQEDNSQNQLL
+423 MFRITQEDNNQNQLL

-447 FIKYYCFFSG
+447 FIKFYCFFSG

-464 SGFLRYVPNVLNIKG
+464 SGFLRYVPNVLNVKG
-479 RPPNLYINMLKAVG
+479 RPQNLYINMLKAVG

-521 LFKVSKNYANQPYVL
+521 LFKVSKNYFSQPYVL
-536 TKSSLECLGI
+536 TKSCLECLGI

-552 GEIHY
+552 GEIHS
-557 FPFLRNQAIEHKFE
+557 FPFLRNEVIEQRFE
-571 GYNEVKT
+571 GYNDVKT

-595 TENIFEI
+595 SENIFEI

-620 KIMLQLFR
+620 KLMLQLFR
-628 YNCEEMTQYF
+628 YNSDEMTQYF

-644 YPTLINKVVN
+644 YPALINKVVN
-654 CDDVDKK
+654 CDDVEKK

-692 QKALSYINKTFQT
+692 QQALSYINKTFQT
-705 DIITLCLS
+705 DITILCLS

-718 ECLVSNT
+718 ECLTSNL
-725 NYYIFDAKILRKI
+725 NYYIFDAKILKKI
-738 KEMIKNSR
+738 KEMIRNSR
-746 DRDKSREENKNKK
+746 GRGRDENKK

-775 PLFYLEKILLIMQQ
+775 LLFYLEKIILTMQQ
-789 KERYKTEIMN
+789 KERYKTDIMN
-799 AIKDT
+799 AIKET

-811 EIISNFSNKNEIGPR
+811 EIISNFSYKNEISPR
-826 GISSSLNIIYQL
+826 GINSSLNIIYQL
-838 IVSDYKMVL
+838 ITYDYKMIL
-847 RKVLREHCMKQLVIL
+847 RKILREHCMKQLIIL
-862 IKKKQ
+862 IKRKQ
-867 YIAIQEWPGYP
+867 FVAIREWPGYP
-878 LSEGTQ
+878 IKEGTQ
-884 IANSIFM
+884 IANSIFL
-891 NTLKIIKIAA
+891 NTLRIIKIAA
-901 DLNGITENIIN
+901 DLNGITENIISG
-912 IDFFLNLKNA
+912 DFFFNLRNA
-922 FNVLSKE
+922 FDILPKE
-929 NYKIVMNILNSLISS
+929 NYKLIMNILNALISS
-944 RHDGIVPTLCFDYFT
+944 RHDGTVSTACFEYFS
-959 KQQNLKFI
+959 KSQNLEFI
-967 DTYNMLKDVHNKD
+967 DSYNMLKDTHYKD

-993 RKSRDVYQNV
+993 RKSKEVYQTI

-1011 LKNLL
+1011 LKTLL
-1016 EYNESGFKSRVCNLL
+1016 ESNESGFKSRVCNLL

-1051 PPLLKC
+1051 SPLLKC
-1057 CYDSDKATRKF
+1057 CYDTDKATRKF

-1081 SLYESFRP
+1081 SLYQSFRP

-1118 CGDQLAE
+1118 CGDQLAD

-1139 AETQDLP
+1139 AETQELP

-1161 CNNPM
+1161 CNNPK
-1166 IKAELEKI
+1166 IKGELEAI
-1174 NFRKRIEM
+1174 NFRKRIEI
-1182 LRSKFANDKQLLEHI
+1182 LRNKFVNDKQLLEHV

>member
-33 KKIVKKGKKEKEL
+33 KKIMKKGKKEKEL

-80 TELATGQLYEIVQED
+80 TELATGQLYEIIQED

-221 SMSPEF
+221 SMSPDF

-256 TESEKKLHKEREE
+256 NESEKKLHKEREE

-302 ENNTKDFTSFD
+302 ENNTKDFSSFD
-313 TINEKQSTNSTI
+313 TINEKQSTNSTV
-325 SKRTASTKAP
+325 SKRTASTKAS
-335 PESNEDFWTVVENKS
+335 PESIEDFWSSIESKS

-362 PSFAER
+362 PSFADR
-368 VYTTLKGIIKD
+368 VYNTLKGIIKD

-392 NILYNIL
+392 NILFNIL

-423 MFRITQEDNSQNQLL
+423 MFRITQEDNNQNQLL

-447 FIKYYCFFSG
+447 FIKFYCFFSG

-464 SGFLRYVPNVLNIKG
+464 SGFLRYVPNVINVKG

-536 TKSSLECLGI
+536 TKSCLECLGI

-552 GEIHY
+552 GEIHS
-557 FPFLRNQAIEHKFE
+557 FPFLRNEAIEQRFE
-571 GYNEVKT
+571 GYNDVKT

-595 TENIFEI
+595 SENIFDI

-620 KIMLQLFR
+620 KLMLQLFR
-628 YNCEEMTQYF
+628 YNSEEMTQYF

-674 VKYCNKK
+674 VKYCNKQ
-681 NININDLGYDI
+681 NINVFDLGYDI
-692 QKALSYINKTFQT
+692 QQALSYINKTFQT
-705 DIITLCLS
+705 DITILCLS

-718 ECLVSNT
+718 ECLTLNA
-725 NYYIFDAKILRKI
+725 NCYIFDAKILRKI
-738 KEMIKNSR
+738 KEMIRNSR
-746 DRDKSREENKNKK
+746 GRGRDENKK

-775 PLFYLEKILLIMQQ
+775 LLFYLEKIISIMQH

-799 AIKDT
+799 AIKET

-811 EIISNFSNKNEIGPR
+811 EIISNFSYKNEISPR

-838 IVSDYKMVL
+838 IMYDYKMIL
-847 RKVLREHCMKQLVIL
+847 RKVLREHCMKQLIIL

-867 YIAIQEWPGYP
+867 FEAIQEWPGYP
-878 LSEGTQ
+878 IKEGTQ
-884 IANSIFM
+884 IANSIFS

-901 DLNGITENIIN
+901 DLNSITENIISG
-912 IDFFLNLKNA
+912 DFFFNLRNA
-922 FNVLSKE
+922 FDVLPKE
-929 NYKIVMNILNSLISS
+929 NYKIVMNILNALISS
-944 RHDGIVPTLCFDYFT
+944 RHDGTVSTACFDFFN
-959 KQQNLKFI
+959 KSQNLKFI
-967 DTYNMLKDVHNKD
+967 NTYNMLKDTQNKE
-980 LVIEVLLFLSSLC
+980 LVVEVLLFLSSLC
-993 RKSRDVYQNV
+993 RKSKEVYQTIHN
-1003 HQLNILPD
+1003 LNILPD

-1016 EYNESGFKSRVCNLL
+1016 ESNESGFKSRVCNLL

-1081 SLYESFRP
+1081 SLYQSFRP

-1118 CGDQLAE
+1118 CGNQLAE
-1125 DLVKYKAHEALLQL
+1125 DLVKHKAHEALLQL
-1139 AETQDLP
+1139 AETQDFA

-1166 IKAELEKI
+1166 IKSELEAI
-1174 NFRKRIEM
+1174 NFRKRIEV
-1182 LRSKFANDKQLLEHI
+1182 LRNKFSNDKQLLEHV

>member
-33 KKIVKKGKKEKEL
+33 KKIMKKGKKEKEL

-80 TELATGQLYEIVQED
+80 TELATGQLYEIIQED

-221 SMSPEF
+221 SMSPDF

-241 RWDWPKILAHPFLKE
+241 RWDWPKILSHPFLKE
-256 TESEKKLHKEREE
+256 NESEKKLHKEREE

-302 ENNTKDFTSFD
+302 ENNTKDFSSFD

-325 SKRTASTKAP
+325 SKRTASTKAA
-335 PESNEDFWTVVENKS
+335 PESAEDFWSSIESKS

-362 PSFAER
+362 PSFADR
-368 VYTTLKGIIKD
+368 VYTTLKNIIKD

-392 NILYNIL
+392 NILFNIL

-423 MFRITQEDNSQNQLL
+423 MFRITQEDNNQNQLL

-447 FIKYYCFFSG
+447 FIKFYCFFSG

-464 SGFLRYVPNVLNIKG
+464 SGFLRYVPNVLNVKG

-536 TKSSLECLGI
+536 TKSCLECLGI

-552 GEIHY
+552 GEIHS
-557 FPFLRNQAIEHKFE
+557 FPFLRNEAIEQRFE
-571 GYNEVKT
+571 GYNDVKT

-595 TENIFEI
+595 SENIFEI

-620 KIMLQLFR
+620 KLMLQLFR
-628 YNCEEMTQYF
+628 YNSEEMTQYF

-644 YPTLINKVVN
+644 YPTLINKVVS

-674 VKYCNKK
+674 VKYCNKQ
-681 NININDLGYDI
+681 NINVFDLGYDI
-692 QKALSYINKTFQT
+692 QQALSYINKTFQT
-705 DIITLCLS
+705 DITILCLS

-718 ECLVSNT
+718 ECLTLNT
-725 NYYIFDAKILRKI
+725 NCYIFDAKILRKI
-738 KEMIKNSR
+738 KEMIRNSR
-746 DRDKSREENKNKK
+746 GRGRDENKK

-775 PLFYLEKILLIMQQ
+775 LLFYLEKIISIMQH

-799 AIKDT
+799 AIKET

-811 EIISNFSNKNEIGPR
+811 EIISNFSYKNEISPR

-838 IVSDYKMVL
+838 IMYDYKMIL
-847 RKVLREHCMKQLVIL
+847 RKVLREHCMKQLIIL

-867 YIAIQEWPGYP
+867 FEAIQEWPGYP
-878 LSEGTQ
+878 IKEGTQ
-884 IANSIFM
+884 IANSIFS

-901 DLNGITENIIN
+901 DLNSITENIISG
-912 IDFFLNLKNA
+912 DFFFNLRNA
-922 FNVLSKE
+922 FDVLPKE
-929 NYKIVMNILNSLISS
+929 NYKIVMNILNALISS
-944 RHDGIVPTLCFDYFT
+944 RHDGTVSTACFDFFN
-959 KQQNLKFI
+959 KSQNLKFI
-967 DTYNMLKDVHNKD
+967 NTYNMLKDTQNKE
-980 LVIEVLLFLSSLC
+980 LVVEVLLFLSSLC
-993 RKSRDVYQNV
+993 RKSKEVYQTI
-1003 HQLNILPD
+1003 HILNILPD

-1016 EYNESGFKSRVCNLL
+1016 ESNESGFKSRVCNLL

-1081 SLYESFRP
+1081 SLYQSFRP

-1118 CGDQLAE
+1118 CGNQLAE
-1125 DLVKYKAHEALLQL
+1125 DLVKHKAHEALLQL
-1139 AETQDLP
+1139 AETQDFA

-1166 IKAELEKI
+1166 IKSELEAI
-1174 NFRKRIEM
+1174 NFRKRIEA
-1182 LRSKFANDKQLLEHI
+1182 LRNKFSNDKQLLEHV